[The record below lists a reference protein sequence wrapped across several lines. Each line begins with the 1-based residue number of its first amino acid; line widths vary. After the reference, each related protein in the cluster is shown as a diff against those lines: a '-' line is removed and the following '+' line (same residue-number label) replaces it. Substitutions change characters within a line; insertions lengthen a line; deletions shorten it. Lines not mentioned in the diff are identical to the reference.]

1 MRRLAFFLLALVLL
15 SVSSITAQQDSAT
28 EEPTASDTLFQLIDS
43 SPAEGASLTP
53 GQGITLYFDRPIDC
67 ASAEAAITLE
77 PALAGSL
84 SCNADDASVTWTPS
98 GDYAAGTAYAL
109 SVNDALRAEDGG
121 QLAEPISLSFEPVGA
136 LEVTEV
142 LPADGAT
149 GIAGD
154 AAVTVI
160 FNRPVVPL
168 GIVEE
173 MDDLPNPLTLSPAV
187 EGTGEWLNTSI
198 YVFRPESA
206 FAAGK
211 TYAATVN
218 AGLEASDGSVLAD
231 DYTWT
236 FTTSQPEIVIAEP
249 QNLAEDVPLGTSVQ
263 ITFTHPMDEASV
275 EAAFRLRVHNANEGV
290 PGAFVWT
297 DDSTGLRF
305 NPDENLEL
313 GTRYVVEIDT
323 QAARAAA
330 GGAPLTGE
338 SSFSFTTVPAP
349 AILNTSP
356 TDGESGVSPYTSFTI
371 FFASPMDASTIADK
385 ITIEPE
391 PWREAD
397 DYYSDWDDSYS
408 LSFPVE
414 PSTTYTITITP
425 GMEDIYGNTIDEG
438 RVVTFNTMP
447 YEPDVMLQVPGQMG
461 FYNAYNPET
470 QLFLTHRNVSQVNL
484 SLYDLT
490 LEQFGSIVTDE
501 NSYERLDTFLPART
515 DLRRQ
520 WTIPSDTP
528 ENQRR
533 YELLDLGA
541 ADSNPAATCEG
552 APASRLKIDDVAVV
566 TLADEAL
573 RVRSAPPDG
582 EVVARIYRDYQLPIV
597 GGPECFNGL
606 LWWEVRLRDETTGW
620 VAEGDQTEYYL
631 DISAAAA
638 TTEAVLSETEDGG
651 PLAPGVYF
659 LTATSPETAALQ
671 YRPTQHMMIVGTAN
685 LTMKVSLD
693 SVLVWATNVNTGE
706 PLADRSITVYGEDWT
721 ELDSGTTDADG
732 LLRVDIP
739 RLDNLYTSILAVL
752 ETDDEFGLGYNQWV
766 DGIDPWMFGQNF
778 QSEPEPYRAYLYTDR
793 PVYRP
798 DQPVYFRG
806 VVRAR
811 DDVQYTPPGFT
822 EIPVKIF
829 NESGDV
835 VFERTLPLTPYGAF
849 SATFDIAAD
858 APLGHYRIVAQL
870 PSEDVDQYYWGEAQV
885 GFDVAEYRLPEFQVE
900 VTPEFDEVV
909 QDSTIRVVVDSTF
922 YFGGAVSDAIVEYS
936 VVGASYYFD
945 YQGSG
950 RYSFVDYDADGGPSE
965 YYGGGGEQIANGS
978 ATTDADGQAIIE
990 IPADLKDA
998 TQSQVFTIEAVVTD
1012 ESGQA
1017 VAGRTEV
1024 IVHQGLVYVGV
1035 APRDYVG
1042 RSEEETTVDL
1052 IAVDWESEPVTGQS
1066 LDVEVVER
1074 RWSSVQEQDEYGRT
1088 TWTWDVEEIP
1098 VAEATVSTDAGGH
1111 AEFTFTPPNGGVY
1124 KITTR
1129 TRDSEGN
1136 RVVAANTMWVSS
1148 SQYVSWRQQNSNRI
1162 DLVSD
1167 ANAYEVGD
1175 TAELLIASPFQGATE
1190 ALITVERGDVLLA
1203 ERVTMESN
1211 SFIYRLPIEPN
1222 YAPNIYVSVVLVK
1235 GVDENN
1241 QVAAFRMGLI
1251 QLAVDPER
1259 KELSLEI
1266 EPSVETAGPGDTVTF
1281 TVRATDFNG
1290 EPAQAE
1296 VGVGLTDAASLAI
1309 GDPNSIPLM
1318 MFFYGQQ
1325 GLSVQTS
1332 TPLTINTDQ
1341 LTQTVLDT
1349 IKGGGGGFGEGGIFD
1364 IREEFVDTAYW
1375 NATLTTDENGEVTF
1389 DVTLP
1394 DNLTTWRLDA
1404 RAVTSGE
1411 DGNMLVGQ
1419 TTFDLLSTKPLL
1431 IRPVTPRFFVVGD
1444 EVSLAAVVNNN
1455 TDEEQEVEVAL
1466 EASGLTFQGEAVQTV
1481 TIPAG
1486 GRARI
1491 DWPVLVEEVAAIDLT
1506 FFASGNGGD
1515 YTDASKPPL
1524 GQGDARLLP
1533 VLKYEAPETV
1543 GTGGVLREGGSV
1555 TEAIAL
1561 PRTFDVTQGE
1571 LTVSLEPSLAA
1582 TTLDALD
1589 YLRNY
1594 PYQCTEQ
1601 TVSRFLPNIMTYRAF
1616 DTFGLA
1622 DAELEDG
1629 LTFNVRFGLQRLYAQ
1644 QHVDGGWGWFVQD
1657 RSDPLVTAYALL
1669 GLYEA
1674 DQNGFD
1680 VTTGA
1685 IGRAKGYLTDNM
1697 IVPSMSVDTW
1707 KLNRQAFV
1715 LYVLARTGAPDV
1727 ARTATLYESRERLD
1741 IYAHAFLAMALNSID
1756 ADDSRVDTLVSDLVN
1771 SAILS
1776 ATGAHWEEASRDY
1789 WNWNTDTRTT
1799 AIVLQALTQ
1808 IMPDS
1813 DLIPNVVRWLM
1824 VARQADAW
1832 ETTQETAWSIMALTD
1847 WMVVTGE
1854 LRPDY
1859 TYSASLNGEPLG
1871 GGTATPEN
1879 VRDATELVV
1888 QVQDMLQDEANR
1900 LVIERSEGD
1909 GNLYYTAHLRA
1920 FLPVPE
1926 IEPLNRGIIVER
1938 RYSLADDESNTPI
1951 TDARVGD
1958 LVTVRLT
1965 VIAPNNLH
1973 YVVIEDPIP
1982 AGSDAV
1988 DPGLATSQQTGTQ
2001 PELNP
2006 QNPLSRGWGWW
2017 WFSNIEYRDEKVVLF
2032 SSYLPAG
2039 TYEYVYTIRA
2049 GLPGTFNVIP
2059 TTGYEFYFPEVY
2071 GRGAGSTFTIAP

>member
-1 MRRLAFFLLALVLL
+1 MRRLSFFLLVIVLL
-15 SVSSITAQQDSAT
+15 SVSGITAQDTPT
-28 EEPTASDTLFQLIDS
+28 EEPASGDTFFQLIDS
-43 SPAEGASLTP
+43 SPADGASLTP
-53 GQGITLYFDRPIDC
+53 GQGITLYFDRPVDC
-67 ASAEAAITLE
+67 ASAEAALTLE

-84 SCNADDASVTWTPS
+84 TCSADNASLTWTPAS
-98 GDYAAGTAYAL
+98 DYAAGAAYTL
-109 SVNDALRAEDGG
+109 TIGDALRAGDGSS
-121 QLAEPISLSFEPVGA
+121 LAEPISLSFLPVGA

-142 LPADGAT
+142 LPADGAS
-149 GIAGD
+149 GITGD

-168 GIVEE
+168 SIVEE
-173 MDDLPNPLTLSPAV
+173 MDDLPDPLTIAPAV
-187 EGTGEWLNTSI
+187 EGAGEWLNTSI
-198 YVFRPESA
+198 YVFRPTPA
-206 FAAGK
+206 FAAGQ
-211 TYAATVN
+211 TYTVTVN
-218 AGLEASDGSVLAD
+218 AGLQAADGTALPAD
-231 DYTWT
+231 YSWT
-236 FTTSQPEIVIAEP
+236 FTTSQPEIVSVTP
-249 QNLAEDVPLGTSVQ
+249 QDLAENVALDASVQ

-275 EAAFRLRVHNANEGV
+275 EAAFNLRVHNANEGIA
-290 PGAFVWT
+290 GAFVWT
-297 DDSTGLRF
+297 DDGLGLLF
-305 NPDENLEL
+305 DPDERLAL
-313 GTRYVVEIDT
+313 GTRYVVEIDSANAL
-323 QAARAAA
+323 AAS

-338 SSFSFTTVPAP
+338 NIFSFTTVPAP

-356 TDGESGVSPYTSFTI
+356 EDGERAVSPYTSFTI
-371 FFASPMDASTIADK
+371 FFASPMDADTIEDK
-385 ITIEPE
+385 ITVEPE

-414 PSTTYTITITP
+414 PSTSYTITIAP

-438 RVVTFNTMP
+438 RVVTFFTAP
-447 YEPDVMLQVPGQMG
+447 YEPDVMLQTPGQMG
-461 FYNAYNPET
+461 FYNAHNPET
-470 QLFLTHRNVSQVNL
+470 QLFLTHRNVSRVNL
-484 SLYDLT
+484 SLYDLS
-490 LEQFGSIVTDE
+490 LEQFGAIVTDE
-501 NSYERLDTFLPART
+501 NSYQALDNFLPART

-520 WTIPSDTP
+520 WAIPSDTP

-582 EVVARIYRDYQLPIV
+582 EVIARIYRDYQLPII

-606 LWWEVRLRDETTGW
+606 LWWEVRLRDDSTGW
-620 VAEGDQTEYYL
+620 VAEGDATEYYL
-631 DISAAAA
+631 DVSAAAA
-638 TTEAVLSETEDGG
+638 TTEATVSETEDGG

-671 YRPTQHMMIVGTAN
+671 YRPTRHMMIVGTAN
-685 LTMKVSLD
+685 LTMKLALD
-693 SVLVWATNVNTGE
+693 NVLVWATNVDTGE
-706 PLADRSITVYGEDWT
+706 PLADAPITIYGQGWT
-721 ELDSGTTDADG
+721 ELGSGVTDADG
-732 LLRVDIP
+732 LVRVDIP
-739 RLDNLYTSILAVL
+739 RLDNLYAPVLAVL
-752 ETDDEFGLGYNQWV
+752 DSDDEFGLGYNQWV

-778 QSEPEPYRAYLYTDR
+778 QSQPEPYRAYLYTDR

-811 DDVQYTPPGFT
+811 DDVQYTLPSFT
-822 EIPVKIF
+822 EIPVGIL

-835 VFERTLPLTPYGAF
+835 VFEQTLPLTPYGTF
-849 SATFDIAAD
+849 NATFDIAAD
-858 APLGHYRIVAQL
+858 APLGHYRIIAQL
-870 PSEDVDQYYWGEAQV
+870 PSEEVDQYYWGEAQV

-900 VTPEFDEVV
+900 VTPEQDAVV
-909 QDSTIRVVVDSTF
+909 QDSTIRVLVDSTF
-922 YFGGAVSDAIVEYS
+922 YFGGAVSDAAVEYS
-936 VVGASYYFD
+936 VVGAPYFFD
-945 YQGSG
+945 YQGGG
-950 RYSFVDYDADGGPSE
+950 RYSFVHYDADGGPSE

-978 ATTDADGQAIIE
+978 ATTDASGQAIIE
-990 IPADLKDA
+990 IPADLKDS

-1017 VAGRTEV
+1017 VAGRAEV
-1024 IVHQGLVYVGV
+1024 VVHQGTVYVGV

-1042 RSEEETTVDL
+1042 LADDETTIDL
-1052 IAVDWESEPVTGQS
+1052 IAVDWDSEPVTGQS

-1088 TWTWDVEEIP
+1088 TWSWEVEEIP
-1098 VAEATVSTDAGGH
+1098 VTEATVATDAGGK
-1111 AEFTFTPPNGGVY
+1111 AEFTFTPPNGGVF
-1124 KITTR
+1124 KITAR

-1136 RVVAANTMWVSS
+1136 RVVASNTMWVSS
-1148 SQYVSWRQQNSNRI
+1148 SDYIAWRQQNSNRI

-1175 TAELLIASPFQGATE
+1175 TAEILIASPFQGATE
-1190 ALITVERGDVLLA
+1190 ALITVERGDVLHA
-1203 ERVTMESN
+1203 ERVTMASN
-1211 SFIYRLPIEPN
+1211 SFIYRLPIEAD
-1222 YAPNIYVSVVLVK
+1222 YAPNVYVSVMLVK

-1241 QVAAFRMGLI
+1241 PVAAFRMGLI
-1251 QLAVDPER
+1251 QLAVDPEQ
-1259 KELSLEI
+1259 KELSLTI
-1266 EPSVETAGPGDTVTF
+1266 EPSVEQAGPGDTVTF
-1281 TVRATDFNG
+1281 TVTATDFSG
-1290 EPAQAE
+1290 QPVQAE

-1318 MFFYGQQ
+1318 SFFYGQQ

-1375 NATLTTDENGEVTF
+1375 NATLTTDENGVATF

-1411 DGNMLVGQ
+1411 DGNLLVGQ
-1419 TTFDLLSTKPLL
+1419 TTYDLLSTKPLL

-1455 TDEEQEVEVAL
+1455 TEDEQEVEVTL
-1466 EASGLTFQGEAVQTV
+1466 EASGLTFQGDAVQTV

-1491 DWPVLVEEVAAIDLT
+1491 DWPVLVEDVAAIDLT
-1506 FFASGNGGD
+1506 FYASGNGGD

-1533 VLKYEAPETV
+1533 VFKFEAPETV

-1616 DTFGLA
+1616 DAFGLA
-1622 DAELEDG
+1622 DAELEAG
-1629 LTFNVRFGLQRLYAQ
+1629 LDFNVRYAVQRLYAQ

-1657 RSDPLVTAYALL
+1657 VSDPLVTAYALL

-1680 VTTGA
+1680 VTASA
-1685 IGRAKGYLTDNM
+1685 ISRAQQYLTGTM
-1697 IVPSMSVDTW
+1697 IVPSQSVDTW

-1756 ADDSRVDTLVSDLVN
+1756 ADDSRVDTLASDLVS

-1789 WNWNTDTRTT
+1789 WNWNTDTRST

-1808 IMPDS
+1808 IMPES

-1854 LRPDY
+1854 LTPDY
-1859 TYSASLNGEPLG
+1859 TFSASLNGQQLAE
-1871 GGTATPEN
+1871 GTATSDN
-1879 VRDATELVV
+1879 VREATELVV

-1900 LVIERSEGD
+1900 LVIERSDGD

-1926 IEPLNRGIIVER
+1926 IEPLNRGLIVER
-1938 RYSLADDESNTPI
+1938 RYTLADDASNAPI

-1965 VIAPNNLH
+1965 VIAPNDLH

-1988 DPGLATSQQTGTQ
+1988 NPDLATSQQTGTQ

-2006 QNPLSRGWGWW
+2006 QNPLSQGWGWW